1 MDELVSKFTRQDI
14 ETLLEAMGDW
24 ETMGNQEYHFLQLIK
39 SAPMPPENH
48 EAYQAFKSIKKH
60 FKRREE
66 QIKFEREVRK
76 ENATL
81 LNAKLIMTKRK
92 VAVNELFDMAAN
104 FDLSSPPPKPK
115 PALAEVDDDDDI
127 VLTNPVPV
135 DGEVGPGPVPSDSQ
149 TKLLDQFKKKL
160 ELAEFFIKD
169 LGVQAHYEKF
179 LKNREE
185 EDKKSL
191 DQPDDCGE

>member
-1 MDELVSKFTRQDI
+1 MDELVSRFTRQDI

-39 SAPMPPENH
+39 SAPMPPQDH
-48 EAYQAFKSIKKH
+48 EAYEAFKSIKKH

-92 VAVNELFDMAAN
+92 VSVNELFDMAAN
-104 FDLSSPPPKPK
+104 VDLNSPPPKPK
-115 PALAEVDDDDDI
+115 PPLAEVDDDDDDE
-127 VLTNPVPV
+127 VLKNSVVQSNTIS
-135 DGEVGPGPVPSDSQ
+135 SD
-149 TKLLDQFKKKL
+149 LLTGINDEFKKKL
-160 ELAEFFIKD
+160 EKAEFFIRD
-169 LGVQAHYEKF
+169 LGVWAHYEKF
-179 LKNREE
+179 LKTHE
-185 EDKKSL
+185 EDKKSF
-191 DQPDDCGE
+191 DEPDNCGD